1 MFFTFCRSEQSFGLP
16 LRSLIIQSVSVIS
29 GTLPCTFQIEAYCYF
44 CGYVY
49 CIRTKFS
56 ALTFM
61 DNPAIVYLRSSIN
74 FYEPGNLTWE
84 EMFKAVYQCV
94 LFILGLQATL
104 ESVSAKSTHIS
115 DCID

>member
-1 MFFTFCRSEQSFGLP
+1 M
-16 LRSLIIQSVSVIS
+16 IILSVSVIS
-29 GTLPCTFQIEAYCYF
+29 RTLPCTFQIEAYCYF

-56 ALTFM
+56 ALTFI
-61 DNPAIVYLRSSIN
+61 DNPAIVYLPSSIK
-74 FYEPGNLTWE
+74 FYEPGHLTCE

-94 LFILGLQATL
+94 FILGLQATL

-115 DCID
+115 DSI